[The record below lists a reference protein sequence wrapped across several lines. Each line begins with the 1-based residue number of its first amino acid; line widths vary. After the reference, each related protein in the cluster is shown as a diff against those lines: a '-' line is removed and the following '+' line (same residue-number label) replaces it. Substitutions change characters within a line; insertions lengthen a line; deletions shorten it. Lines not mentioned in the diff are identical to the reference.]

1 MRVAATFFT
10 LLAMLAGCSQG
21 GPEAERGADT
31 PVPESESG
39 MPESGTGMLGSE
51 TDISVQDT
59 EVGAVAPQPLA
70 RADVCASGDGQLLHV
85 PSPDWRDQV
94 IYMLMIDRFDDGDLT
109 NNDQGHGEYDPG
121 QPSHFSG
128 GDFQGVIDRLD
139 YLRARGITA
148 VWITPPL
155 YNQWWS
161 TPYRA
166 TGWHGYWPVHFQE
179 VDPHYGTLDDY
190 KRLSHELHCR
200 GMYLIQDTIANHVG
214 NFYAYEGEYDPDDT
228 ATGFYLL
235 EPDSHQP
242 GPVQFPFNQIDRL
255 NPEHHAADIYHWTP
269 PITDFSSLHQEHYYS
284 LGHVGDINTENPEV
298 IAKFKEIYKFWID
311 EVGVDA
317 FRMDTVSLV
326 PFPFW
331 NRLLRDDD
339 GIYAHARERGKEFFL
354 TFGEA
359 TAVSDPYDDAG
370 ERRVAAYLETDGQL
384 GPNSMLSY
392 PLYHGINRA
401 LARGEPSAALGYRL
415 ERHMVNYLDPF
426 TMPIFIDNHDTARF
440 LAAGNPAAFRQALAL
455 LFTIPGIPI
464 VYQGTEQALPESRMA
479 MFAGGY
485 RNAEGSFDET
495 SEHFRYLRRLTALR
509 TEHPVLVRGGL
520 EVLASESAGPG
531 VLAYR
536 REYGGESVIVLLNT
550 ANHSAFAHRLDVG
563 AAPFQRLDVLF
574 AEPAGI
580 PAAESAA
587 VPAAESAAVPAAE
600 SAAEPA
606 ITGADGRLSLRL
618 PPRAAVVL
626 RSIGETV
633 SSAGPGA
640 EFAEPGVESA
650 GPGVAS
656 AGPGVESAER
666 SVESAGP
673 SPESAERSVEFGIVV
688 DAAGIEGAVLAGD
701 FEFTG
706 SAGRGNTP
714 LQLIPNGNFD
724 RAVDFSSDDQGRW
737 RIDVPVRD
745 LGEAS
750 HFLQVYLP
758 ETDELSERVEYSTR
772 VTEAVVSAQ
781 MEDDPDDAYGPTGRY
796 VTPRHP
802 DSARQREI
810 ESVSARA
817 AGRNLEL
824 TLTMAEITTPWLPP
838 YGFDNVLLTTF
849 FDLPDRE
856 GATALPLLDASAPE
870 SMDWDLA
877 HFARGWD
884 SYTYLASGSSANR
897 QGDKIG
903 VSPRVSADQDSRTI
917 TLFYEGDALGVDDWT
932 GSRIYVTTWSSTAEG
947 DYIDF
952 RAEPADW
959 FFSGGEPG
967 DPKIL
972 DDVLLELGAGAR

>member
-1 MRVAATFFT
+1 MLILSAMRDFSIPIV
-10 LLAMLAGCSQG
+10 LLAVLLALAACSG
-21 GPEAERGADT
+21 DEPATGRGAESTASEAEISAASVLLPTAGPEACAA
-31 PVPESESG
+31 
-39 MPESGTGMLGSE
+39 GS
-51 TDISVQDT
+51 S
-59 EVGAVAPQPLA
+59 
-70 RADVCASGDGQLLHV
+70 QLLHV
-85 PSPDWRDQV
+85 ASPDWSEQV
-94 IYMLMIDRFDDGDLT
+94 IYMLMIDRFDDGDPT
-109 NNDQGHGEYDPG
+109 NNDQGYGEYDPG

-139 YLRARGITA
+139 YLRSLGVTA
-148 VWITPPL
+148 VWVTPPL

-161 TPYRA
+161 TPYQA
-166 TGWHGYWPVHFQE
+166 AGWHGYWPVHFQE
-179 VDPHYGTLDDY
+179 VDPHYGTLDHY

-228 ATGFYLL
+228 AAGFYLL

-242 GPVQFPFNQIDRL
+242 APVQFPFNMIDRL
-255 NPEHHAADIYHWTP
+255 NPEHFAADIYHWTP
-269 PITDFSSLHQEHYYS
+269 SITDFASLHQEHYYS
-284 LGHVGDINTENPEV
+284 LGHVGDVNTENPEV

-331 NRLLRDDD
+331 NSFLRDDD
-339 GIYAHARERGKEFFL
+339 GIYAHARSRGKEHFL

-401 LARGEPSAALGYRL
+401 LARGAPSATLGYRL
-415 ERHMVNYLDPF
+415 ERHMENYLDPF

-440 LAAGNPAAFRQALAL
+440 LAAGNLAAFRQALAL

-464 VYQGTEQALPESRMA
+464 VYQGTEQALRESRMA

-485 RNAEGSFDET
+485 RNPEGSFDQN
-495 SEHFRYLRRLTALR
+495 SGHFQYLQRLTALR
-509 TEHPVLVRGGL
+509 AEHPVFTRGGL

-536 REYGGESVIVLLNT
+536 REYEGESVIVVLNT

-563 AAPFQRLDVLF
+563 APPFQRLETLF
-574 AEPAGI
+574 AESFVRPGVEPGAQPA
-580 PAAESAA
+580 
-587 VPAAESAAVPAAE
+587 V
-600 SAAEPA
+600 
-606 ITGADGRLSLRL
+606 TGADGRLSLRL
-618 PPRAAVVL
+618 PPQAAVVL
-626 RSIGETV
+626 RTDGETV
-633 SSAGPGA
+633 SSG
-640 EFAEPGVESA
+640 ESA
-650 GPGVAS
+650 AEMEIV
-656 AGPGVESAER
+656 VNSAE
-666 SVESAGP
+666 
-673 SPESAERSVEFGIVV
+673 
-688 DAAGIEGAVLAGD
+688 IEGAVLTED
-701 FEFTG
+701 FELTG
-706 SAGRGNTP
+706 RISRANAP

-724 RAVDFSSDDQGRW
+724 RVTEFTADDQGEW
-737 RIDVPVRD
+737 RVEVPVRD
-745 LGEAS
+745 LGESS
-750 HFLQVYLP
+750 HFLQVYSA
-758 ETDELSERVEYSTR
+758 ESDSLSERVNYTTR
-772 VTEAVVSAQ
+772 VTDAVLSA
-781 MEDDPDDAYGPTGRY
+781 EIADDPDDAYGPTGQY
-796 VTPRHP
+796 VTPQHP

-810 ESVSARA
+810 EAVSART

-838 YGFDNVLLTTF
+838 YGFDNVLLTIF

-856 GATALPLLDASAPE
+856 GATVLPLLDTSAPE

-884 SYTYLASGSSANR
+884 SYTYLASGSDANR
-897 QGDKIG
+897 QGDKLG
-903 VSPRVSADQDSRTI
+903 VSPLVGADQDSRTI
-917 TLFYEGDALGVDDWT
+917 TLFYEGAALGVDDWT

-952 RAEPADW
+952 RPEPADW

-972 DDVLLELGAGAR
+972 DDALLELAPD

>member
-1 MRVAATFFT
+1 MSLLIAMRKTLFVTVFLALAA
-10 LLAMLAGCSQG
+10 CSPG
-21 GPEAERGADT
+21 EIEVERGSGAAAPEPADAIANADNAAQA
-31 PVPESESG
+31 S
-39 MPESGTGMLGSE
+39 
-51 TDISVQDT
+51 D
-59 EVGAVAPQPLA
+59 PLA
-70 RADVCASGDGQLLHV
+70 RAEICASGDRQLLHV

-94 IYMLMIDRFDDGDLT
+94 IYMLMTDRFDDGDPS
-109 NNDQGHGEYDPG
+109 NNDQGYGEYDPS

-128 GDFQGVIDRLD
+128 GDIQGVIDRLD
-139 YLRARGITA
+139 YLSALGVTA

-161 TPYRA
+161 TPYQA

-228 ATGFYLL
+228 AAGFYLL

-242 GPVQFPFNQIDRL
+242 APVQYPFNQIDRL
-255 NPEHHAADIYHWTP
+255 NPEHYAADIYHWTP
-269 PITDFSSLHQEHYYS
+269 SITDFASLHQEHYYS

-331 NRLLRDDD
+331 NRFLRDDD

-370 ERRVAAYLETDGQL
+370 ERRVAAYLETDGML
-384 GPNSMLSY
+384 GPNSMLGY

-401 LARGEPSAALGYRL
+401 LARGAASATLGYRL
-415 ERHMVNYLDPF
+415 ERYMEIYPDPYVI
-426 TMPIFIDNHDTARF
+426 PNFIDNHDTARF
-440 LAAGNPAAFRQALAL
+440 LAAGHPAAFRQALAL

-485 RNAEGSFDET
+485 RNAEGSFDEN
-495 SEHFRYLRRLTALR
+495 SEHFQYLRRLTALR
-509 TEHPVLVRGGL
+509 AEHPVLVRGGL

-531 VLAYR
+531 VLAWR
-536 REYGGESVIVLLNT
+536 REYQGASVIVLLNT
-550 ANHSAFAHRLDVG
+550 ANHSAFAHRLDIG
-563 AAPFQRLDVLF
+563 ATPFQRLEALF
-574 AEPAGI
+574 AEP
-580 PAAESAA
+580 
-587 VPAAESAAVPAAE
+587 
-600 SAAEPA
+600 AAEPA
-606 ITGADGRLSLRL
+606 ITGADGSLSLSL

-626 RSIGETV
+626 RSSGETV
-633 SSAGPGA
+633 SSV
-640 EFAEPGVESA
+640 EPGVE
-650 GPGVAS
+650 
-656 AGPGVESAER
+656 
-666 SVESAGP
+666 
-673 SPESAERSVEFGIVV
+673 FGIAV
-688 DAAGIEGAVLAGD
+688 DAAGIEGAVLTGD
-701 FEFTG
+701 FELTG
-706 SAGRGNTP
+706 SAGRSNAP

-724 RAVDFSSDDQGRW
+724 RAVDFSADDQGRW
-737 RIDVPVRD
+737 RIDIPVRD

-750 HFLQVYLP
+750 HFLQVYSP

-772 VTEAVVSAQ
+772 VTEAALAAR
-781 MEDDPDDAYGPTGRY
+781 MDDDPDDAYGPTGQY
-796 VTPRHP
+796 VTPQHP

-810 ESVSARA
+810 ESVSART

-849 FDLPDRE
+849 FDLPDRD
-856 GATALPLLDASAPE
+856 GATVLPLLDASAPE

-877 HFARGWD
+877 HYARGWD
-884 SYTYLASGSSANR
+884 SYTYLAARSGADR
-897 QGDKIG
+897 QGDKLG
-903 VSPRVSADQDSRTI
+903 VSPVVSADQDGRTI

-932 GSRIYVTTWSSTAEG
+932 GSRIYVTTWSATAEG

-952 RAEPADW
+952 RPEPADW

-972 DDVLLELGAGAR
+972 DDALLELAPE